1 MPGISKTAIGIP
13 FRRGGVNWVAYWAT
27 RFPSLLILTIN
38 TDTQVTLD
46 WTNNGVA
53 DYDDIRIE
61 RGIDGVTYV
70 EIDDIPLGSNTY
82 ADGGLTPQT
91 YYWRIRYRNG
101 ANYSAYSNVVTTTED
116 GFYAALN
123 SIITEADEAILTE
136 IDNYLIQE

>member
-1 MPGISKTAIGIP
+1 MPGISISKLAIP
-13 FRRGGVNWVAYWAT
+13 FRTGGGVNWYWLT
-27 RFPSLLILTIN
+27 RYPSLLILTIN
-38 TDTQVTLD
+38 TDTQATLD

-61 RGIDGVTYV
+61 RGTTLFNFA
-70 EIDDIPLGSNTY
+70 EIDDVPLGSNTY

-101 ANYSAYSNVVTTTED
+101 VNYSAYSNVVTTTED
-116 GFYAALN
+116 GFYVGIG

>member
-1 MPGISKTAIGIP
+1 M
-13 FRRGGVNWVAYWAT
+13 
-27 RFPSLLILTIN
+27 ILTIN

-101 ANYSAYSNVVTTTED
+101 ANYSAYSNVVTTTEA